1 MGYLCKLYSLLFIAG
16 KSEVSA
22 IVYKA
27 GECMQELLKSW
38 KEFDVTQD
46 ATNAESLQHGPTL
59 EIRIPAEFVT
69 STNRQVSIQIWQT
82 ISVLVTFGYLSSPC
96 WD

>member
-1 MGYLCKLYSLLFIAG
+1 M
-16 KSEVSA
+16 SA

-38 KEFDVTQD
+38 TEFSATQD
-46 ATNAESLQHGPTL
+46 ATNAESLQNGPAL

-82 ISVLVTFGYLSSPC
+82 ISVLVTFGYPSSPC

>member
-1 MGYLCKLYSLLFIAG
+1 VHEIVFWGTWLCKLYGLIFIAG

-46 ATNAESLQHGPTL
+46 ATIAESLQHGPTL

-69 STNRQVSIQIWQT
+69 STNRQVSVQIW
-82 ISVLVTFGYLSSPC
+82 
-96 WD
+96 